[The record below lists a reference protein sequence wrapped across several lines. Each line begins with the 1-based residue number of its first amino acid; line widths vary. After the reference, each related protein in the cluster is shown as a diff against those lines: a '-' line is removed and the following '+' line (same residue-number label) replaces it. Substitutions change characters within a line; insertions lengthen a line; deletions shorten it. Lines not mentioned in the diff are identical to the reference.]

1 MLNETTIRIVKAI
14 YKITARILG
23 DHTVREHTPTQL
35 ATITLTNIVLR
46 RT

>member
-23 DHTVREHTPTQL
+23 DHVVREYTPAQL
-35 ATITLTNIVLR
+35 ATTALTNIILG